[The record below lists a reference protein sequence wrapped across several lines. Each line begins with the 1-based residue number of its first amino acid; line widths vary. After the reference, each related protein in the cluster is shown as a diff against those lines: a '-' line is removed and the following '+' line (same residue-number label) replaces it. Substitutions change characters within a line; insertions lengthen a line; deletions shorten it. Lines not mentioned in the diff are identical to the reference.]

1 MMAFFPQTFVKGLL
15 HGVLLGISLW
25 LVNLFVIDKQVL
37 VMSYL
42 FIIFLPLL
50 IVGYYY
56 RKHSQQSLI
65 QHMII
70 IKERIFLYP
79 LGVAL
84 CLSFI
89 YAFSFLGI
97 STLAS
102 YNPLY
107 LTGIIVLALFSLT
120 AKLSIIIWFG
130 SLFYS
135 KIAQYRRKKV
145 SKKI

>member
-1 MMAFFPQTFVKGLL
+1 MMAFLPKAFLKGLL
-15 HGVLLGISLW
+15 HGVLIGISLW
-25 LVNLFVIDKQVL
+25 LVNLLVINKQVL
-37 VMSYL
+37 VIGYL
-42 FIIFLPLL
+42 LIIFLPLL

-56 RKHSQQSLI
+56 RKRSHQSLI

-84 CLSFI
+84 YLSFL
-89 YAFSFLGI
+89 YTFDFVGV
-97 STLAS
+97 STFAA

-107 LTGIIVLALFSLT
+107 LTGIFVLAIFSLT

-130 SLFYS
+130 SLFCS
-135 KIAQYRRKKV
+135 KFTQFMRK
-145 SKKI
+145 